1 MLISVLNEKI
11 LNKTK
16 VVYSNVCGVGK
27 STFIKKKAKGKNYIY
42 FPLGGN
48 INKNIIFEKLR
59 KVIEKIKDPKSII
72 IHLDLYNTEQYYLMT
87 DFLFSFLIT
96 KFYSNFEDILS
107 ISNDIQIYIEIP
119 NEFTN
124 FLEKFQMIK
133 YFIRKNENE
142 EMKLNDLKSSFEEN
156 NIYKISPILEKIYNI
171 DNIDKNKS
179 ITSKDLLFKYIKI
192 EKPTYYQ
199 IEIFCKCIKS
209 YQVNDLSEN
218 KKDYEKI
225 INSIQ
230 LFTLNPYSDFIVN
243 RKEGSLIDIL
253 TDIDNNIKKKAP
265 LAKNIPII
273 FDTKSGLYELNNEKI
288 ENLKSQNDFLLE
300 LRTILSIDNPI
311 DENESNQKDNH
322 DLKPLKK
329 I

>member
-42 FPLGGN
+42 FPLGVN

-133 YFIRKNENE
+133 YFI
-142 EMKLNDLKSSFEEN
+142 
-156 NIYKISPILEKIYNI
+156 
-171 DNIDKNKS
+171 
-179 ITSKDLLFKYIKI
+179 
-192 EKPTYYQ
+192 
-199 IEIFCKCIKS
+199 
-209 YQVNDLSEN
+209 
-218 KKDYEKI
+218 
-225 INSIQ
+225 
-230 LFTLNPYSDFIVN
+230 
-243 RKEGSLIDIL
+243 
-253 TDIDNNIKKKAP
+253 
-265 LAKNIPII
+265 
-273 FDTKSGLYELNNEKI
+273 
-288 ENLKSQNDFLLE
+288 
-300 LRTILSIDNPI
+300 
-311 DENESNQKDNH
+311 
-322 DLKPLKK
+322 
-329 I
+329 